1 MNENKGGL
9 LCSGFALVYIERKGN
24 RIFIITES
32 QLDETIEEMSQEFD
46 ITIADK
52 EDFEKLHMTLFEE
65 NVWMYI
71 SQYQKLTKKGSKK
84 FISYVNLYF
93 YFIKLKK
100 HMAEYILYD

>member
-32 QLDETIEEMSQEFD
+32 QLDETIEEMSQEFN

-71 SQYQKLTKKGSKK
+71 SQCNVLYQV
-84 FISYVNLYF
+84 SYVNLHF
-93 YFIKLKK
+93 YFIELKK
-100 HMAEYILYD
+100 HTAEYILYD